1 MNGTKVKC
9 AEIADQDKHT
19 REVCVDASTGTL
31 VREGAFLD
39 KDMMPVGPKLFP
51 RFLSYV
57 QGGKPLAEVQ
67 VTELKTTEQFPSAAF
82 AASRRIAF
90 AARLHES
97 QSISSGPQSVAAI
110 PRGRKTIP
118 CGRDSCRI
126 YVDRGGR

>member
-57 QGGKPLAEVQ
+57 QGGKPLARFKLQ
-67 VTELKTTEQFPSAAF
+67 SLKQ
-82 AASRRIAF
+82 
-90 AARLHES
+90 
-97 QSISSGPQSVAAI
+97 QSNFRPLLLCLPQDRFRGPVA
-110 PRGRKTIP
+110 
-118 CGRDSCRI
+118 
-126 YVDRGGR
+126 